1 LIYPHNFEE
10 KIGFTEIRN
19 MLNDYCLSEAGNSY
33 VNRMKFVTSFD
44 SLNLRLTQTNEFR
57 QLLLMETGFPA
68 SDFIDL
74 SQVLNNL
81 RIKDNII
88 SLEHFFD
95 LMLSLSTILKVKTYL
110 KHHKEKYPELVR
122 LDYKVIF
129 DENILSIMESIMD
142 NKGVV
147 KDSASPVLQEIRQ
160 KIRHLNVNMR
170 NKIHQSLQIA
180 KSNGWTREDAEVTI
194 RGGRAVIPIHAAD
207 KRKIKGFIHDES
219 KSGQLIYLEPI
230 DLFENNNELR
240 ELELQENQEI
250 NRILKEFTEQ
260 IQGDIDDLLLAYRYL
275 GIIDFIRAKAKLA
288 IELQAIKPI
297 LNKSEEFKWREARHP
312 LLFLSHKKKNKKVVP
327 LDIGLNPDN
336 RILVISGP
344 NAGGKSVC
352 LKTVGILQYMLQC
365 GLLVTMRENSEARLF
380 KDIFIDIGDE
390 QSIENDLSTYSSHL
404 LNIKNFV
411 QYTRKQSLFLIDE
424 FGTGTE
430 PAIGGAI
437 AEAAL
442 EIINKHKSFGV
453 VTTHYSNLK
462 AMANDENGITNAA
475 MLYDTREL
483 RPLYKLKIGSP
494 GSSFAFEIARKI
506 GISEDLLNIAKR
518 KSGRKEINF
527 DQRLQEVELEK
538 DKLEE
543 KMKELEFTDDALK
556 ELVDK
561 YEAMNYKLQNQKQ
574 EIIHQAKR
582 EAKEI
587 LRNANKLIERSV
599 REIKENQAEKEKVK
613 AIRKEVEKTKI
624 EIDSSL
630 SNFELNKKSQ
640 IISTKEKKQQ
650 GDIKVIDAKAEIGD
664 EVRIIGQKTVG
675 NLEQLKGKNAIV
687 SFDSIKISVSYDKI
701 EKVSVKHKARKKSF
715 NTQYSSI
722 MKNIHERASNFKPN
736 VDVRGMRAEEVLS
749 FIRDWIDEAILIS
762 YHNLEV
768 LHGTGNGI
776 LRQVIRDYLASV
788 NEVESFKDAHV
799 DFGGSGKT
807 IIKLK

>member
-1 LIYPHNFEE
+1 MIYPHNFEE
-10 KIGFTEIRN
+10 KIGFTEIRT
-19 MLNDYCLSEAGNSY
+19 MLHNYCLSNAGKAF
-33 VNRMKFVTSFD
+33 VDRMKFVNSFD

-68 SDFIDL
+68 SNFFDL
-74 SQVLNNL
+74 SQVLSYL
-81 RIKDNII
+81 KIKGNII
-88 SLEHFFD
+88 NLEQFFD
-95 LMLSLSTILKVKTYL
+95 LMLSLSAIIKVKTYL
-110 KHHKEKYPELVR
+110 GHHKDKYPELSK
-122 LDYKVIF
+122 LEYNVIF
-129 DENILSIMESIMD
+129 DENIISQMESIMD
-142 NKGVV
+142 SKGVV
-147 KDSASPVLQEIRQ
+147 RDSASPLLLEIRNNMH
-160 KIRHLNVNMR
+160 RLNASMR

-180 KSNGWTREDAEVTI
+180 KSNGWTRDDAEVTI
-194 RGGRAVIPIHAAD
+194 RNGRAVIPILAAD

-230 DLFENNNELR
+230 DLFDTNNELR
-240 ELELQENQEI
+240 ELELQEKQEV
-250 NRILKEFTEQ
+250 NKILQDFTIQ
-260 IQGDIDDLLLAYRYL
+260 IQPNIDDLILAYRYL
-275 GIIDFIRAKAKLA
+275 GMIDFIRAKAKLA

-297 LNKSEEFKWREARHP
+297 LNKTEDFKWREARHP
-312 LLFLSHKKKNKKVVP
+312 LLFLSHQKKNKKVIP
-327 LDIGLNPDN
+327 LDIGLNPES

-411 QYTRKQSLFLIDE
+411 QKTRRESLFLIDE

-442 EIINKHKSFGV
+442 EILNQHKAYGV

-462 AMANDENGITNAA
+462 AMANDKNGITNAA

-483 RPLYKLKIGSP
+483 RPLYKLKIGNP

-506 GISEDLLNIAKR
+506 GISEDLLKKARR
-518 KSGRKEINF
+518 KSGRKEIDF

-538 DKLEE
+538 DRLEE

-561 YEAMNYKLQNQKQ
+561 YEALNSKLQNQKQ

-613 AIRKEVEKTKI
+613 ALRQEVDKSKEDLDKSLQKHNLRKKPTM
-624 EIDSSL
+624 L
-630 SNFELNKKSQ
+630 
-640 IISTKEKKQQ
+640 STKEKKQR
-650 GDIKVIDAKAEIGD
+650 GDIKVLDARPEVGD
-664 EVRIIGQKTVG
+664 EVRIIGQQTVG
-675 NLEQLKGKNAIV
+675 ILDQVKGKNAVV
-687 SFDSIKISVSYDKI
+687 SFDSLKFSVAFDKI
-701 EKVSVKHKARKKSF
+701 EKVKVKRAAKKRSS
-715 NTQYSSI
+715 NTQYNSI

-736 VDVRGMRAEEVLS
+736 IDVRGMRADEALS

-762 YHNLEV
+762 YYNLEV

-788 NEVESFKDAHV
+788 PEVESYKDAHV